1 MALSKKGQN
10 VSVFQISSTKF
21 YLTPLYLTILFCKMV
36 IEVETA
42 PSGCSESERNS
53 CVTPLKVPGR
63 WWMLNNYHYH
73 YHHRYPYCAA
83 LSTEYWVL
91 PGTLLSFICSSW
103 IFFIALIIP
112 LYEHYLLVH
121 SPIDGHVSSLEGCG
135 GAIFNKAAVKHF
147 VLVLCGTYAPI
158 SFGYLTLEWNP

>member
-135 GAIFNKAAVKHF
+135 GLFLTKLLWSILSLFFAGHMHPF
-147 VLVLCGTYAPI
+147 LLGT
-158 SFGYLTLEWNP
+158 